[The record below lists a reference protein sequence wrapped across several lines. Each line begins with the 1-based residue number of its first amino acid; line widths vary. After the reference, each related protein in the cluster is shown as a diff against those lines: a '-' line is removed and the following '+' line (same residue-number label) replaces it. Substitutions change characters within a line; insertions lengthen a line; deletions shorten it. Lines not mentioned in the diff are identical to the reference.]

1 MKKIVFADTNLFL
14 RYLTND
20 DLKQAN
26 AVERV
31 LDRAKNGEL
40 VLFTHPLIIAE
51 IIWALSKVYHLDRHA
66 IRRRILAIINTAG
79 IRVESEHLVTQALDL
94 HVNKNIDFIDAY
106 SIHWMKAQ
114 DIETAYTFDQRHFS
128 RASDIMVKV
137 PD

>member
-1 MKKIVFADTNLFL
+1 MSDVVFADTNLFL

-20 DLKQAN
+20 DPKQAN

-31 LDRAKNGEL
+31 LDSARDGEL
-40 VLFTHPLIIAE
+40 ILFTHPLIIAE

-79 IRVESEHLVTQALDL
+79 VRVESEHLVTQALDL

-106 SIHWMKAQ
+106 SIFWMKAH
-114 DIETAYTFDQRHFS
+114 DMTTAYTFDRRHFS
-128 RASDIMVKV
+128 RASDIIVKV